1 MTKRE
6 KIQEAYGDVYELYS
20 EFIDENGWLIKLSL
34 IKSFDV
40 KDLEIDGKK
49 QRPLSLKGIE
59 NNNGWIKIESEDDLP
74 TIGTY
79 YTMTKFNS
87 EISEKVF
94 PHPRFSLEFNKE
106 WWLKYVTHYQ
116 PIEKRQPPIY

>member
-59 NNNGWIKIESEDDLP
+59 NNNGWT
-74 TIGTY
+74 TI
-79 YTMTKFNS
+79 F
-87 EISEKVF
+87 
-94 PHPRFSLEFNKE
+94 
-106 WWLKYVTHYQ
+106 
-116 PIEKRQPPIY
+116 